1 MMDIPTNLEK
11 LKNRKNILEE
21 IKDKVIPI
29 KETAKNTNF
38 ANNNQNFENVADD
51 VLNED

>member
-1 MMDIPTNLEK
+1 MKNIPTNLEK
-11 LKNRKNILEE
+11 LRNRNILEE

-29 KETAKNTNF
+29 RETLKAPDT
-38 ANNNQNFENVADD
+38 NNNLDYLGVADD

>member
-1 MMDIPTNLEK
+1 MDIPTNLEK
-11 LKNRKNILEE
+11 LKKRKNILEE

-29 KETAKNTNF
+29 KETTKNTNF